1 MIGRTFFGRL
11 LSVMENVIWK
21 SISNVME
28 KGFRK
33 AISNVME
40 NAFSEGSYGKRFLEG
55 Y

>member
-1 MIGRTFFGRL
+1 
-11 LSVMENVIWK
+11 MENVFWK